1 MKLLLIRHGATKGN
15 LEKRYVGITDEPLV
29 EQARKDLL
37 CRRKEQ
43 QFLLRDFHRIYVSP
57 MLRCLETADILFPDE
72 KKIVVPGLKECNFGL
87 FEYKNYQELNGNK
100 DYQAFIDS
108 EGMCGFPEGEDRTT
122 FQARCINAFCREVT
136 DEENAAIVCHG
147 GTIMALLDQ
156 YSSPH
161 RDYYDWQVRNGCGW
175 LADFIR
181 KPEPKICNIVEI

>member
-1 MKLLLIRHGATKGN
+1 MAEEGYSTRRGGFRHYEMVCNCALPVAERT
-15 LEKRYVGITDEPLV
+15 LFPAVIWP
-29 EQARKDLL
+29 
-37 CRRKEQ
+37 
-43 QFLLRDFHRIYVSP
+43 
-57 MLRCLETADILFPDE
+57 ETADILFPDE

-122 FQARCINAFCREVT
+122 FQARCVNAFCREVT

-147 GTIMALLDQ
+147 GTIMALLNQ